1 MTVFMRWH
9 QKTECRSVLAPF
21 VHLHFDSHAAPDKPV
36 AKLLA
41 MIDTL
46 KDPAAVAEAL
56 KALDAAAEGK
66 EE

>member
-1 MTVFMRWH
+1 MRWH

-21 VHLHFDSHAAPDKPV
+21 VHLHFDLHAAPDNPA

-46 KDPAAVAEAL
+46 KDPAAVAGAL
-56 KALDAAAEGK
+56 KALDAEGEGK
-66 EE
+66 GE